1 MWRRALIAFFVLAL
15 FPTSAWYGIANAQ
28 SSGAT
33 TASLIGTVKDSSGA
47 AIVGATIIARQIET
61 NSERTT
67 QVLEDGSYSLVQLP
81 PGNYE
86 IMVQANGFS
95 SKITKPVLTIGTT
108 SLVDFDLIPG
118 GSSEIIEVNAS
129 QLVSFDLSSSEKSTL
144 IDKNVITT
152 LPINRRNFLD
162 FSLTTAGVVRDRLPL
177 QGIQSTSGLNF
188 NGQNARQNNVTIDGA
203 DNNDFNSGSIRATYS
218 QEAVQEFQVVAN
230 NSSAEFG
237 RAQGGIVNIVTRTGG
252 NQFTGSLFGFLRND
266 SLSARNAFTQD
277 KGDFRQY
284 QFGTTL
290 GGPIKRDKAFFFT
303 SFERLSVADT
313 LTVNVD
319 PSVLVSLNRLG
330 FPAKSGAIPFS
341 EANTTFLGRADIKV
355 GTKDLLAIRYNYA
368 KNYDG
373 RIEPFGGNRT
383 ESIGGQQRLRDDTLS
398 ISNTYISTGL
408 NLVNE
413 TRFLFG
419 RRDLIVNPIDPFG
432 PRLNITTAQGTIVA
446 GRSTQLPAQR
456 EQFMYQ
462 IVDNVSL
469 QRGRNQLK
477 FGIDYIR
484 IELPKDSNQSPLGSA
499 GQGFFTQINFN
510 AAGAP
515 FNPARFFNGINL
527 FDPNTRTEAQ
537 KQFLRLVA
545 QGLVVT
551 TPGFPLLD
559 LANLPLPTAFIQG
572 FGDPFLSLNDNYF
585 STYIQDDIKVS
596 KNFLLKLGLRY
607 DLERLQYAPTNKGNF
622 SPRVGIA
629 YQIRENLSFST
640 SYGIYHGVTPFS
652 PVFRFAQQKIN
663 NQIVP
668 LLPFPF
674 SIIPFSLPGRMF
686 PQGNSLP
693 KGIPII
699 RQFFTEADI
708 QPDFRNGYAQQFNA
722 NLSYLPQKQ
731 TLISISGQY
740 VRGVK
745 LFLSR
750 DINPVIRPIPGNALQ
765 SRIVGRIDNTRG
777 TVQEL
782 ESSGDSYYSAL
793 TVQVQ
798 RRFSSNFALLA
809 NYTFSKALDNFVDYR
824 VELVA
829 FNNPL
834 NLAGEKGYSVQD
846 VRNRF
851 VFSGIW
857 DINYGKTQLL
867 KGFQVS
873 TIVTLESGRP
883 YNLGV
888 GVDLDM
894 NADII
899 PGDRPLGIA
908 RNAGIT
914 PGFATVDLRLTRKVS
929 FKDKYS
935 IEGFFEVFNLFNR
948 VNVLNDFNNNTFP
961 PNPNGTF
968 NLPAQENGRYILPK
982 DRFSLSFA
990 PRQLQLGFRVT
1001 F

>member
-1 MWRRALIAFFVLAL
+1 MWCRTLVAFCVLAL
-15 FPTSAWYGIANAQ
+15 CPTSDYYIVSAQ
-28 SSGAT
+28 SSGST
-33 TASLIGTVKDSSGA
+33 TASVVGTVKDSSGA
-47 AIVGATIIARQIET
+47 VITGATIIVRQIET
-61 NSERTT
+61 NNERTT

-86 IMVQANGFS
+86 IMVQADGFS
-95 SKITKPVLTIGTT
+95 TKITKPSLTIGTT
-108 SLVDFDLIPG
+108 VLVDFNLIPG
-118 GSSEIIEVNAS
+118 VPSEIIEVNATD
-129 QLVSFDLSSSEKSTL
+129 LVSFDPNRTEKSTL
-144 IDKNVITT
+144 IDKGVITA

-162 FSLTTAGVVRDRLPL
+162 LSLTTAGVVRDRLPL

-188 NGQNARQNNVTIDGA
+188 NGQNARQNNVTIDGS
-203 DNNDFNSGSIRATYS
+203 DNNDFNSGAVRATYS
-218 QEAVQEFQVVAN
+218 QEAIQEFQVVSN

-252 NQFTGSLFGFLRND
+252 NEFNGSLFMFLRND
-266 SLSARNAFTQD
+266 SLSARNAFAQN

-284 QFGTTL
+284 QFGATL
-290 GGPIKRDKAFFFT
+290 GGPIKKDKAFFFT

-313 LTVNVD
+313 LTVNVA
-319 PSVLVSLNRLG
+319 PSILASLNRLG

-341 EANTTFLGRADIKV
+341 EANTTFLGRTDIKV
-355 GTKDLLAIRYNYA
+355 TANDLLAIRYNYA

-398 ISNTYISTGL
+398 ISNNYVATGL

-419 RRDLIVNPIDPFG
+419 RRDLSVNPIDPNG

-456 EQFMYQ
+456 EQFIYQ

-484 IELPKDSNQSPLGSA
+484 IELPKDSNQIPVGSA

-527 FDPNTRTEAQ
+527 FDPNTRTQEQ
-537 KQFLRLVA
+537 KQFLGIIA
-545 QGLVVT
+545 QGLVRSN
-551 TPGFPLLD
+551 PGFPLLD
-559 LANLPLPTAFIQG
+559 LANLPIPTTFIQG

-585 STYIQDDIKVS
+585 STYVQDDIRVK

-607 DLERLQYAPTNKGNF
+607 DLERLQYTPTNNGNF
-622 SPRVGIA
+622 SPRVGLA
-629 YQIRENLSFST
+629 YQVYKNLSFNA
-640 SYGIYHGVTPFS
+640 SYGIFHGVTPFS
-652 PVFRFAQQKIN
+652 PIFRLAQQKIN
-663 NQIVP
+663 KQVIP

-674 SIIPFSLPGRMF
+674 SIIPFSLPNRMF
-686 PQGNSLP
+686 PQGNNLP
-693 KGIPII
+693 KGIPVI
-699 RQFFTEADI
+699 RQLFTEADI
-708 QPDFRNGYAQQFNA
+708 QPDFRNGYTQQFNFGF
-722 NLSYLPQKQ
+722 NYLPEKQ
-731 TLISISGQY
+731 TAISISYQY
-740 VRGVK
+740 IRGVK

-750 DINPVIRPIPGNALQ
+750 DINPVIRPIPGDALQ
-765 SRIVGRIDNTRG
+765 SRIRGRVDPTRG

-782 ESSGDSYYSAL
+782 ESSGDSYYSGL
-793 TVQVQ
+793 TLQVQ
-798 RRFSSNFALLA
+798 RRFKSNFAFLA
-809 NYTFSKALDNFVDYR
+809 NYTFSKALDDFVDYR

-829 FNNPL
+829 FNDPL
-834 NLAGEKGYSVQD
+834 NLGNEKGFSVQD

-857 DINYGKTQLL
+857 DINYGKTPLF

-873 TIVTLESGRP
+873 TIISLESGRP
-883 YNLGV
+883 YNVGA
-888 GVDLDM
+888 GVDLNM
-894 NADII
+894 NADIV

-914 PGFATVDLRLTRKVS
+914 PGFSTVDLRVTRKVS
-929 FKDKYS
+929 FKDKYA
-935 IEGFFEVFNLFNR
+935 IEGFFEAFNLFNR
-948 VNVLNDFNNNTFP
+948 VNILNDFNNNVFP
-961 PNPNGTF
+961 PRPDGTF
-968 NLPAQENGRYILPK
+968 DIPRQENGRFILPK
-982 DRFSLSFA
+982 NRVSMSFA
-990 PRQLQLGFRVT
+990 PRQLQVGFRVT